1 MSILCFPNLTAA
13 FDRNSPAMRTV
24 IIKKGGASVPRK
36 PKVQQAGDGQMIRC
50 KVRVS
55 PDEEQTKMQA
65 ELQGL
70 ARKIV
75 SGLSALEPA
84 QGKALLD
91 SFVSELFVSVAKQ
104 EQHKTRSQRQAEGIA
119 EAKARGVRFGPK
131 PRAMPDGFEEL
142 RQAWRNKEMLLSMAA
157 ELCGVPRSTFH
168 DAAIRAE
175 MAASHTEEG

>member
-1 MSILCFPNLTAA
+1 M
-13 FDRNSPAMRTV
+13 
-24 IIKKGGASVPRK
+24 PRK

-50 KVRVS
+50 RGLVS

-91 SFVSELFVSVAKQ
+91 SFVSELFLSVAKQ
-104 EQHKTRSQRQAEGIA
+104 EQHETRCQRQAEGIA
-119 EAKARGVRFGPK
+119 AAKAKGIRFGPK
-131 PRAMPDGFEEL
+131 PRAMPVGFEEL
-142 RQAWRNKEMLLSMAA
+142 RQAWRNKEMSLSTAA

-168 DAAIRAE
+168 DAALRAE
-175 MAASHTEEG
+175 MAAAHAEAE